1 MAYTTIDDPESYFQ
15 SKLYSGTGSD
25 QSITLD
31 GENNLQPD
39 LIWVKR
45 RNGTGGHGLVDSVRG
60 ANKWLASEGT
70 GGEDTATENITF
82 GSDGFT
88 WNGGNYDRNSS
99 GETYVAWCWKMGTAS
114 GITTNG
120 STTITP
126 SSYSF
131 SSTAGVS
138 ISQYTGN
145 GTAGAKLAH
154 GIGGEPDMFWVK
166 QVNGGNPWVVYFK
179 SLGNTKVM
187 YLNTNG
193 ASATRS
199 NAWND
204 TSPDSV
210 NITLGQ
216 GGGDIN
222 YDSSRN
228 YLCFAMRNIVGFSHA
243 GSYTGNGNA
252 DGPMI
257 FTGMKPALVTVKRY
271 NSTGSWNVF
280 DNKRE
285 GFNPDNS
292 NLYWNTTSVEQTD
305 SDRTNP
311 IDFLSNGFKLRGT
324 DTDVNGSGSTYV
336 YLAFAES
343 PFVNSNGVPNNAE

>member
-1 MAYTTIDDPESYFQ
+1 MAYTTIDNPELHFQ
-15 SKLYSGTGSD
+15 CKTYTGTGSS

-31 GENNLQPD
+31 GDENMQPD
-39 LIWVKR
+39 FVWIKNRSDAYDHVLFDV
-45 RNGTGGHGLVDSVRG
+45 VRG
-60 ANKWLASEGT
+60 VTKNLHSNETDAEVTEAQTL
-70 GGEDTATENITF
+70 TAFNT
-82 GSDGFT
+82 DGFT
-88 WNGGNYDRNSS
+88 VGTDGKVNASSNNMISWN
-99 GETYVAWCWKMGTAS
+99 WKMGTTS

-131 SSTAGVS
+131 NSTAGVS

-154 GIGGEPDMFWVK
+154 GIGGEPNMFWVK
-166 QVNGGNPWVVYFK
+166 QINGGNPWVVYFK

-228 YLCFAMRNIVGFSHA
+228 YLCFAMRNIVGFSRA

-252 DGPMI
+252 DGT
-257 FTGMKPALVTVKRY
+257 FVYTGFKPAFIMIKRTDA
-271 NSTGSWNVF
+271 SGDWGIF

-285 GFNPDNS
+285 GYNDETNRLKPNGTDTEEDDNFMDI
-292 NLYWNTTSVEQTD
+292 V
-305 SDRTNP
+305 
-311 IDFLSNGFKLRGT
+311 SNGFKLRITSSSLNNSSGT
-324 DTDVNGSGSTYV
+324 YIFM
-336 YLAFAES
+336 AFAES
-343 PFVNSNGVPNNAE
+343 PFVNSNGIPNNAR

>member
-1 MAYTTIDDPESYFQ
+1 MSYSTIDNPELHFQ
-15 SKLYSGTGSD
+15 CKTYTGTGSS
-25 QSITLD
+25 QAITLD
-31 GENNLQPD
+31 GDENMQPD
-39 LIWVKR
+39 FVWIKNRSDAYDHVLFDV
-45 RNGTGGHGLVDSVRG
+45 VRG
-60 ANKWLASEGT
+60 VTKNLHSNETDAEVTEAQTL
-70 GGEDTATENITF
+70 TAFNT
-82 GSDGFT
+82 DGFT
-88 WNGGNYDRNSS
+88 VGTDGKVNASSNNMISWN
-99 GETYVAWCWKMGTAS
+99 WKMGTTS

-131 SSTAGVS
+131 NSTAGVS

-166 QVNGGNPWVVYFK
+166 QINGGNPWVVYFK

-228 YLCFAMRNIVGFSHA
+228 YLCFAMRNIVGFSRA

-252 DGPMI
+252 DGPML
-257 FTGMKPALVTVKRY
+257 FTGFSPAWIMCKK
-271 NSTGSWNVF
+271 SSASGDSWTIL
-280 DNKRE
+280 DNKRDT
-285 GFNPDNS
+285 FNVADARLFSDQNAAES
-292 NLYWNTTSVEQTD
+292 TSTD
-305 SDRTNP
+305 VG
-311 IDFLSNGFKLRGT
+311 DFVSNGFKIRTTAGT
-324 DTDVNGSGSTYV
+324 WNDDGGTYV

-343 PFVNSNGVPNNAE
+343 PFVNSNGVPNNAR

>member
-1 MAYTTIDDPESYFQ
+1 MSYSTIDNPELYFQ
-15 SKLYSGTGSD
+15 CKTYTGTGSG

-31 GENNLQPD
+31 GDENMQPD
-39 LIWVKR
+39 FVWIKNRSDAYDHVLFDV
-45 RNGTGGHGLVDSVRG
+45 VRG
-60 ANKWLASEGT
+60 VTKNLHSNETDAEVTEAQTL
-70 GGEDTATENITF
+70 TAFNT
-82 GSDGFT
+82 DGFT
-88 WNGGNYDRNSS
+88 VGTDGKVNASSNNMISWN
-99 GETYVAWCWKMGTAS
+99 WKMGTTS

-131 SSTAGVS
+131 NSTAGVS

-166 QVNGGNPWVVYFK
+166 QINGGNPWVVYFK
-179 SLGNTKVM
+179 SLGNTKVI
-187 YLNTNG
+187 YLNANG

-228 YLCFAMRNIVGFSHA
+228 YLCFAMRNIVGFSRA

-252 DGPMI
+252 DGPML
-257 FTGMKPALVTVKRY
+257 FMGQKPAWIMVKKT
-271 NSTGSWNVF
+271 SASGDSWTIL
-280 DNKRE
+280 DNKRDT
-285 GFNPDNS
+285 FNVSKARLFADQNAAES
-292 NLYWNTTSVEQTD
+292 TSTD
-305 SDRTNP
+305 VG
-311 IDFLSNGFKLRGT
+311 DFVSNGFKIRTTAGT
-324 DTDVNGSGSTYV
+324 WNDDGGTYV
-336 YLAFAES
+336 FMAFAES
-343 PFVNSNGVPNNAE
+343 PFVNSNGVPNNAR

>member
-1 MAYTTIDDPESYFQ
+1 MSYSTIDNPELHFQ
-15 SKLYSGTGSD
+15 CKTYTGTGSS

-31 GENNLQPD
+31 GDENMQPD
-39 LIWVKR
+39 FVWIKNRSDAYDHVLFDV
-45 RNGTGGHGLVDSVRG
+45 VRG
-60 ANKWLASEGT
+60 VTKNLHSNETDAEVTEAQTL
-70 GGEDTATENITF
+70 TAFNT
-82 GSDGFT
+82 DGFT
-88 WNGGNYDRNSS
+88 VGTDGKVNASSNNMISWN
-99 GETYVAWCWKMGTAS
+99 WKMGTTS

-131 SSTAGVS
+131 NSTAGVS

-166 QVNGGNPWVVYFK
+166 QINGGNPWVVYFK

-228 YLCFAMRNIVGFSHA
+228 YLCFAMRNIVGFSRS
-243 GSYTGNGNA
+243 GSYKGNGNA
-252 DGPMI
+252 DGT
-257 FTGMKPALVTVKRY
+257 FVYTGFKPAFVLFKRADGTESWMIQDNRRPGY
-271 NSTGSWNVF
+271 NPQGGNLFANTNGTESTDARF
-280 DNKRE
+280 D
-285 GFNPDNS
+285 F
-292 NLYWNTTSVEQTD
+292 V
-305 SDRTNP
+305 
-311 IDFLSNGFKLRGT
+311 SNGFKARSGNQNT
-324 DTDVNGSGSTYV
+324 DGSLHV
-336 YLAFAES
+336 YIAFAES
-343 PFVNSNGVPNNAE
+343 PFVNSNGVPNNAR

>member
-1 MAYTTIDDPESYFQ
+1 MSYSTIDNPELHFQ
-15 SKLYSGTGSD
+15 CKIYTGTGSS

-31 GENNLQPD
+31 GDENMQPD
-39 LIWVKR
+39 MVWTKKR
-45 RNGTGGHGLVDSVRG
+45 SGADFHAINDASRGHSKILFPDTTG
-60 ANKWLASEGT
+60 A
-70 GGEDTATENITF
+70 EDTSANCLTSFN
-82 GSDGFT
+82 SDGFT
-88 WNGGNYDRNSS
+88 VGTNSGFNGSS
-99 GETYVAWCWKMGTAS
+99 ATYVAWCWKMGTTS

-131 SSTAGVS
+131 NSTAGVS

-154 GIGGEPDMFWVK
+154 GIGGEPNMFWVK
-166 QVNGGNPWVVYFK
+166 QINGGNPWVVYFK

-228 YLCFAMRNIVGFSHA
+228 YSCFAMRNIVGFSRA

-252 DGPMI
+252 DGPML
-257 FTGMKPALVTVKRY
+257 FMGQKPAWIMAKKT
-271 NSTGSWNVF
+271 SASGDSWTIL
-280 DNKRE
+280 DNKRDT
-285 GFNPDNS
+285 FNVSKARLFPDQDAAES
-292 NLYWNTTSVEQTD
+292 TSTD
-305 SDRTNP
+305 VG
-311 IDFLSNGFKLRGT
+311 DFVSNGFKIRTTAGT
-324 DTDVNGSGSTYV
+324 WNDDGGTYV